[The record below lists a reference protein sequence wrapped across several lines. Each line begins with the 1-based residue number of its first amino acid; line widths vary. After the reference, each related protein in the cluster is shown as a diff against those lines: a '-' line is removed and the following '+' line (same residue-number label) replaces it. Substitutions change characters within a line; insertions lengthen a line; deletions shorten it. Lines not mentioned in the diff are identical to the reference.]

1 MDGRTRRAEAGLK
14 VESDRGSNRVPVS
27 VITGF
32 LGSGKTTLLNHLVR
46 DPRMADTALI
56 VNEFGEIGID
66 HALVDSAFENTVLM
80 DSGCICCSI
89 RGDLPDTIEDL
100 FAKAADGR
108 IPHFSRILVE
118 TTGLA
123 DPVPLVH
130 ALQAE
135 GSVAERCSVGSVV
148 TTLDALL
155 GRAQLREH
163 PEVERQVAI
172 ADVVLLTKT
181 DLAADGESRFL
192 EKTAAAINPGVA
204 VHRVVQGAIDPDRLF
219 DASPLGGAIGRAN
232 LFHDAPHDDHHDHGH
247 DHSHGSHHDHDHA
260 HADATV
266 HGGIASLSLAIDEP
280 IEWDRLRFFLE
291 TLFSL
296 RGERFLR
303 VKGILDIVG
312 IESPVVLQGV
322 GSGFSPP
329 TYLDA
334 WPAGEKQSRLVF
346 IFKDLDPAALRRTF
360 EAMVQSGAGT
370 PSS

>member
-1 MDGRTRRAEAGLK
+1 
-14 VESDRGSNRVPVS
+14 
-27 VITGF
+27 
-32 LGSGKTTLLNHLVR
+32 
-46 DPRMADTALI
+46 
-56 VNEFGEIGID
+56 
-66 HALVDSAFENTVLM
+66 M

-100 FAKAADGR
+100 FAKAAQGR
-108 IPHFSRILVE
+108 IPQFSRILVE

-123 DPVPLVH
+123 DPVPLIH

-135 GSVAERCSVGSVV
+135 GSVAERCMVGSVV

-181 DLAADGESRFL
+181 DLASDEDARVL
-192 EKTAAAINPGVA
+192 EKTAATINPGVA
-204 VHRVVQGAIDPDRLF
+204 VHRVIQGDIDPDRLF
-219 DASPLGGAIGRAN
+219 DAAPLGGAIGRAN
-232 LFHDAPHDDHHDHGH
+232 LFHGDPHPDHDAHHHAHEGDDHH
-247 DHSHGSHHDHDHA
+247 HHP
-260 HADATV
+260 HADETV
-266 HGGIASLSLAIDEP
+266 HGGIASLSLALDAP
-280 IEWDRLRFFLE
+280 IEWERLRFFLE
-291 TLFSL
+291 MLFSL

-312 IESPVVLQGV
+312 TDRPVVLQGV

-334 WPAGEKQSRLVF
+334 WPKGARQSRLVF
-346 IFKDLDPAALRRTF
+346 IFKDIDKTALETAFR
-360 EAMVQSGAGT
+360 AMVVAPAGT
-370 PSS
+370 VVN

>member
-1 MDGRTRRAEAGLK
+1 LQVRGD
-14 VESDRGSNRVPVS
+14 SGSNRVPVS

-108 IPHFSRILVE
+108 IPRFSRILVE

-123 DPVPLVH
+123 DPVPLIH

-135 GSVAERCSVGSVV
+135 GSVAQRCVVGSVV

-181 DLAADGESRFL
+181 DLADDEDARFL
-192 EKTAAAINPGVA
+192 EKAAAAINPGVA
-204 VHRVVQGAIDPDRLF
+204 VHRVIQGAIDPDRLF

-232 LFHDAPHDDHHDHGH
+232 LFHGDPPDRPHDGHDHQGHGH
-247 DHSHGSHHDHDHA
+247 DGHHDHDHA
-260 HADATV
+260 DETV
-266 HGGIASLSLAIDEP
+266 HGGIASLSLALDEP

-303 VKGILDIVG
+303 VKGILDIAG
-312 IESPVVLQGV
+312 SERPVVLQGV

-329 TYLDA
+329 TTLDA
-334 WPAGEKQSRLVF
+334 WPQGARQSRLVF
-346 IFKDLDPAALRRTF
+346 IFKDIDKTALETTF
-360 EAMVQSGAGT
+360 RAMVIAPAETRIS
-370 PSS
+370 

>member
-1 MDGRTRRAEAGLK
+1 MLGD
-14 VESDRGSNRVPVS
+14 SGSNRIPVS

-46 DPRMADTALI
+46 DKRMADTALI

-66 HALVDSAFENTVLM
+66 HALVDSAFENTILM

-100 FAKAADGR
+100 FAKVADGR

-135 GSVAERCSVGSVV
+135 GSVAERCAVGTVV
-148 TTLDALL
+148 TTLDALH
-155 GRAQLREH
+155 GRAQMSAH

-181 DLAADGESRFL
+181 DLAADGDARFL
-192 EKTAAAINPGVA
+192 ERRAAAINPGVA
-204 VHRVVQGAIDPDRLF
+204 VHRVLQGAIDPDLLF
-219 DASPLGGAIGRAN
+219 ATTPLGGSVGRADH
-232 LFHDAPHDDHHDHGH
+232 FHDDPHAGHAHDHGH
-247 DHSHGSHHDHDHA
+247 DHGHDHA
-260 HADATV
+260 HDHDDGAV
-266 HGGIASLSLAIDEP
+266 HGGVVSLSLAIDEP
-280 IEWDRLRFFLE
+280 IDWDRLRFFLE

-303 VKGILDIVG
+303 LKGILDIAG
-312 IESPVVLQGV
+312 QDRPVVLQGV
-322 GSGFSPP
+322 GTGFSDP
-329 TYLDA
+329 TFLDA
-334 WPAGEKQSRLVF
+334 WPDGARQSRIVF
-346 IFKDLDPAALRRTF
+346 IFREIDKAALEASFRAMVLDPAGPAAL
-360 EAMVQSGAGT
+360 S
-370 PSS
+370 

>member
-1 MDGRTRRAEAGLK
+1 LRVQGN
-14 VESDRGSNRVPVS
+14 RGSNRVPVS

-100 FAKAADGR
+100 FAKAAQGR
-108 IPHFSRILVE
+108 IPQFSRILVE

-123 DPVPLVH
+123 DPVPLIH

-135 GSVAERCSVGSVV
+135 GSVAERCMVGSVV

-155 GRAQLREH
+155 GRAQLRDH

-181 DLAADGESRFL
+181 DLAADEDARFL

-204 VHRVVQGAIDPDRLF
+204 VHRVIQGAIDPDRLF
-219 DASPLGGAIGRAN
+219 DAALGGAIGRAN
-232 LFHDAPHDDHHDHGH
+232 LFPDDPHPDHDAHHHHAHEGDDHHH
-247 DHSHGSHHDHDHA
+247 HA
-260 HADATV
+260 HADETV
-266 HGGIASLSLAIDEP
+266 HGGIASLSLALDAP
-280 IEWDRLRFFLE
+280 IEWERLRFFLE

-312 IESPVVLQGV
+312 SDRPVVLQGV

-334 WPAGEKQSRLVF
+334 WPEGARQSRLVF
-346 IFKDLDPAALRRTF
+346 IFKDIDRTALETAFGAMIAPTKTRT
-360 EAMVQSGAGT
+360 S
-370 PSS
+370 

>member
-1 MDGRTRRAEAGLK
+1 VHSDG
-14 VESDRGSNRVPVS
+14 GSNRVPVS

-108 IPHFSRILVE
+108 IPTFSRILVE

-135 GSVAERCSVGSVV
+135 GSVAERCMVGSVV

-181 DLAADGESRFL
+181 DLVADEDARFL

-204 VHRVVQGAIDPDRLF
+204 VHRVIQGAIDPDRLF

-232 LFHDAPHDDHHDHGH
+232 LFHDDPADDPHAGHDHHGH
-247 DHSHGSHHDHDHA
+247 DHDGHHEHDHDHA
-260 HADATV
+260 DETV
-266 HGGIASLSLAIDEP
+266 HGGIASLSLALDAP
-280 IEWDRLRFFLE
+280 IEWPRLRFFLE

-303 VKGILDIVG
+303 VKGILDIAG
-312 IESPVVLQGV
+312 IDRPVVLQSV

-329 TYLDA
+329 TFLDA
-334 WPAGEKQSRLVF
+334 WPDSARQSRLVF
-346 IFKDLDPAALRRTF
+346 IFKDLDKAALETTFREMVVAPLDRT
-360 EAMVQSGAGT
+360 VS
-370 PSS
+370 

>member
-135 GSVAERCSVGSVV
+135 GSVAERCAVGSVV

-181 DLAADGESRFL
+181 DLAAEEDARFL
-192 EKTAAAINPGVA
+192 EKTAGAINPGVA
-204 VHRVVQGAIDPDRLF
+204 VYRVVQGAIDPDRLF

-232 LFHDAPHDDHHDHGH
+232 QFHDEPHDDHHDH
-247 DHSHGSHHDHDHA
+247 SHAGHHDHDHA

-266 HGGIASLSLAIDEP
+266 HGGIASLSLALGEP

-296 RGERFLR
+296 RSERFLR
-303 VKGILDIVG
+303 VKGILDIAG
-312 IESPVVLQGV
+312 IDRPVVLQAV

-329 TYLDA
+329 TRLDA
-334 WPAGEKQSRLVF
+334 WPEGVRQSHLVF
-346 IFKDLDPAALRRTF
+346 IFKDIDKAALETAFR
-360 EAMVQSGAGT
+360 AMVIAPAGT
-370 PSS
+370 TIS